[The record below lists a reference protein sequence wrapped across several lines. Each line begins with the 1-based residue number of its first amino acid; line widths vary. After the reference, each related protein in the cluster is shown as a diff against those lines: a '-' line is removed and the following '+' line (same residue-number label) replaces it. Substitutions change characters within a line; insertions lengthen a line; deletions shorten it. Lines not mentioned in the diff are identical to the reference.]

1 MPQGL
6 TFKCH
11 LKPRITTSP
20 FLCKSTHRL
29 IVLMTMSCSETSG
42 QDDGGTAPSPG
53 AGDGLVT
60 MSCRPKTPRSHV
72 TAFQTQRQGELE
84 EKRRFYLAQLLIN
97 TMKFKTGILNVIFF
111 FSWGGTNTADCP
123 QTTKS
128 QMGQATSRTVLL
140 SPLFVLPES
149 IVIQQLIWLYNFYL
163 VNPDCPCL

>member
-11 LKPRITTSP
+11 LKPRLTTSL

-29 IVLMTMSCSETSG
+29 IVLTTTSCSETSG
-42 QDDGGTAPSPG
+42 QNGRGTAPSPG

-60 MSCRPKTPRSHV
+60 TSCRPKTPCSHV

-84 EKRRFYLAQLLIN
+84 EKRRLYLAQLLIN
-97 TMKFKTGILNVIFF
+97 TLKFKAGILNVIFF
-111 FSWGGTNTADCP
+111 FSWGGTNTAGCP

-128 QMGQATSRTVLL
+128 QMGQETSRTVFL
-140 SPLFVLPES
+140 SPLFVLP
-149 IVIQQLIWLYNFYL
+149 
-163 VNPDCPCL
+163 